1 MLTFGHLTLG
11 EKRTLCKRFVEPS
24 LWLQDQYHKH
34 DELFVMVKR
43 IEETFMNLE
52 PIFCRKVKFMDM
64 MTSQLK

>member
-1 MLTFGHLTLG
+1 M
-11 EKRTLCKRFVEPS
+11 
-24 LWLQDQYHKH
+24 QDQYHKH
-34 DELFVMVKR
+34 DNLLVMVKR